1 MTNSNT
7 HPPAGDPPAEAPM
20 PSDPDQDPSV
30 PENPQPTD
38 PAESPFSPEEP
49 ERDNPPED
57 PEPDPFDEGNFPI

>member
-1 MTNSNT
+1 
-7 HPPAGDPPAEAPM
+7 M
-20 PSDPDQDPSV
+20 PSDPDQDPSI

-38 PAESPFSPEEP
+38 PAESPFSPEDP